1 MRDEEK
7 RELKKKERGYC
18 CGFEKKSRRKKT
30 LRLKG

>member
-18 CGFEKKSRRKKT
+18 CGFEKKVVGKR